1 MLHGHTKIELKN
13 EKTGEVQV
21 VEKDNMITNA
31 LAKQLEMAPLLGL
44 QTINDL
50 YTPLNDNGMGGILLF
65 ENPIEENANN
75 FKFTSQYNNPLIGY
89 ASNTVT
95 SGKDT
100 KQGSRNLT
108 ESQKLVNGYKYVWD
122 FATSEANGQISALA
136 LTHKNLAVPNR
147 DIAPTVINISNGRIT
162 PEGYNELGNATEV
175 DWENNIITCIVT
187 TTSNPTSGN
196 SYIKKIKLHL
206 TDLSINN
213 TILKTEI
220 ISSDILP
227 KAPTDITWFSGDTN
241 YYYGTHVSD
250 TNISIYRMD
259 KQTHKISSSPITT
272 VTMPSN
278 NSVIDGCILNNYIY
292 LARTP
297 IESQPKTLYLAKVNI
312 KDFNDVVQS
321 TIVSSSI
328 LGRSPSLS
336 CFVPD
341 KDCIHAGPLFI
352 YPDLTWSY
360 RRTTYTFIASSDR
373 KRHFVNP
380 ENNFAIELVYDSDY
394 YWYITIF
401 ANYLATINNLDTPVT
416 KTSEQSMKITYT
428 ITEE

>member
-31 LAKQLEMAPLLGL
+31 LTKQLEMAPLLGL
-44 QTINDL
+44 KTINDL

-65 ENPIEENANN
+65 ENTLEENANN
-75 FKFTSQYNNPLIGY
+75 FRFTAQHDNPLTGY
-89 ASNTVT
+89 AGNNVT
-95 SGKDT
+95 SGTDN
-100 KQGSRNLT
+100 KQGSRNLI
-108 ESQKLVNGYKYVWD
+108 ESQKLDNGFKYVWN

-147 DIAPTVINISNGRIT
+147 NIAPTAITISNGNIA
-162 PEGYNELGNATEV
+162 PEGYNELWNATEV

-187 TTSNPTSGN
+187 TTSNPTSDN

-241 YYYGTHVSD
+241 YYYGTHVSG

-259 KQTHKISSSPITT
+259 KQTHEISSSPITT
-272 VTMPSN
+272 VTMPSG
-278 NSVIDGCILNNYIY
+278 NSTIHGCILNNYIY
-292 LARTP
+292 LARTTAG
-297 IESQPKTLYLAKVNI
+297 SQPKTVYLAKVNI

-321 TIVSSSI
+321 TIVSSYI
-328 LGRSPSLS
+328 LNHSYGLS

-360 RRTTYTFIASSDR
+360 RRTTYAFIASSDS

-380 ENNFAIELVYDSDY
+380 ENNFAIELTHNSDY

>member
-13 EKTGEVQV
+13 EKTGEIQV

-31 LAKQLEMAPLLGL
+31 LTKQLEMAPLLGL
-44 QTINDL
+44 KTINDL

-75 FKFTSQYNNPLIGY
+75 FKFTSQHNNPLIGY

-136 LTHKNLAVPNR
+136 LTHKDLAIPNR
-147 DIAPTVINISNGRIT
+147 NIAPTALSFSTDNIA
-162 PEGYNELGNATEV
+162 PEGYQELWYATEI
-175 DWENNIITCIVT
+175 DWANNIITCIVT
-187 TTSNPTSGN
+187 TTSNPTPNN

-227 KAPTDITWFSGDTN
+227 KAPTNITWFSGDTN
-241 YYYGTHVSD
+241 YYYGTHVSG

-259 KQTHKISSSPITT
+259 KQTHEISSSPITT
-272 VTMPSN
+272 VTMSSGYN
-278 NSVIDGCILNNYIY
+278 GVYGCILNNYIY
-292 LARTP
+292 LARP
-297 IESQPKTLYLAKVNI
+297 EGGSQPKTVYLAKINME
-312 KDFNDVVQS
+312 DFNDVVHS
-321 TIVSSSI
+321 TIVSSYI
-328 LGRSPSLS
+328 LNGSYGLN

-360 RRTTYTFIASSDR
+360 RRTTYTFIASSDSA
-373 KRHFVNP
+373 RHFLNP
-380 ENNFAIELVYDSDY
+380 ENNFAIDLTYTGYY